1 MLGDRTFELCR
12 MDAHHNIIILN
23 LPGITP
29 RDIKECLELNRSA
42 VYVRIKGE
50 DQPTFS
56 VHNQAPSPVTPNS
69 SPFTRPR
76 LSDSLL
82 PDNSHVPPTEERH
95 VYLSPGRIPLSTA
108 QQIRNSSS
116 RLSSQV
122 HNDVSCEDSDC
133 VFVEETRLAEARG
146 QNPEVPSFEQR
157 VETVEQTRTLRRSQ
171 DIEYL
176 EALNRDQQRDQERAT
191 QRLSLECSEE
201 AAQLM
206 EERRLNALL
215 ERRSRLCPEPLDGF
229 RIQLKYC
236 DGSMKSRRFLP
247 TQSLQNLM
255 DYAGNDDSASEI
267 FWLSMPSA
275 GTRLSSTMTGTLEEH
290 NFTTPCTLFVQWL
303 EGEEVEQIRFNS
315 PNPESNIDEW
325 PEEDLIGQIDSSV
338 NTKQR
343 AIEILTELTNKI
355 NLEDRHTS
363 NMINACRDD
372 IYGSAKRAFTRR
384 LFDPYKPLGVV
395 FMDLGNNAEGAVDD
409 GGPTREFCCLL
420 MKDIQNRCLFEGPDH
435 SKLLALDSHAISKG
449 DYKLLG
455 KMISICLIHG
465 GVAPHF
471 FAPRLFSLVV
481 GEATEDVDLTEIV
494 DEVFR
499 SQLQKIQ
506 DAITIEE
513 TREALEEASNSLSL
527 LGSLNIQCRTLE
539 DREIVVQCAAKFY
552 LEGRL
557 NAAMEQFVDG
567 LGCLGLHAAIKA
579 NPKHIRYLF
588 LAKEDPLTAQDL
600 IDVFSPH
607 FAEEGSNH
615 RRSEIRTYAW
625 FRDFLLDVEGGEMQV
640 DQSKCLTL
648 QEVLAFASG
657 LEELPPLG
665 FKNQPI
671 IEFIHTDRKFPEAN
685 TCDVVLRLPVHR
697 SYEEFSNHMCSGI
710 LQATEFGMA

>member
-1 MLGDRTFELCR
+1 MYNPTVARVQKLDKSKASEEKEEGQPRADDKGTLGIHRT
-12 MDAHHNIIILN
+12 
-23 LPGITP
+23 
-29 RDIKECLELNRSA
+29 
-42 VYVRIKGE
+42 E
-50 DQPTFS
+50 DKSTS
-56 VHNQAPSPVTPNS
+56 YS
-69 SPFTRPR
+69 RPR

-82 PDNSHVPPTEERH
+82 PDNSHVPAIEESH
-95 VYLSPGRIPLSTA
+95 VSLSPLRIPLSSA

-122 HNDVSCEDSDC
+122 HNDVSCENSDC
-133 VFVEETRLAEARG
+133 VFVETI
-146 QNPEVPSFEQR
+146 
-157 VETVEQTRTLRRSQ
+157 EQTRTLRRSQ

-176 EALNRDQQRDQERAT
+176 EALNRDQQRDQEREA
-191 QRLSLECSEE
+191 QRLALERSEE

-206 EERRLNALL
+206 EERRLKALM
-215 ERRSRLCPEPLDGF
+215 ERRSRLCPEPLNGY

-290 NFTTPCTLFVQWL
+290 NLTTPCTLFVQWL
-303 EGEEVEQIRFNS
+303 EGQEVEQIRLNS
-315 PNPESNIDEW
+315 PNPEPNMDEW
-325 PEEDLIGQIDSSV
+325 LEEDLIDQIDSSV
-338 NTKQR
+338 NAKQR

-355 NLEDRHTS
+355 NPEDQHSS
-363 NMINACRDD
+363 NMINSCRDD
-372 IYGSAKRAFTRR
+372 IYGSARRAFSRC

-395 FMDLGNNAEGAVDD
+395 FMDLGNNSEGAVDD
-409 GGPTREFCCLL
+409 GGPTREFCHLL
-420 MKDIQNRCLFEGPDH
+420 MKDIQSRSLFEGPDH

-494 DEVFR
+494 DEGFR

-539 DREIVVQCAAKFY
+539 DRETVVQCAAKFY

-567 LGCLGLHAAIKA
+567 LGCLGLHAAMKT
-579 NPKHIRYLF
+579 NSKHLRYLF

-607 FAEEGSNH
+607 FAEQGSN
-615 RRSEIRTYAW
+615 RRHNEIRTYAW

-640 DQSKCLTL
+640 DQSKNLTL

-671 IEFIHTDRKFPEAN
+671 IEFMHTDRKFPEAN
-685 TCDVVLRLPVHR
+685 TCDVVLRLPILR
-697 SYEEFSNHMCSGI
+697 SYEEFCNLMCSGI
-710 LQATEFGMA
+710 LQATEFGMT

>member
-1 MLGDRTFELCR
+1 
-12 MDAHHNIIILN
+12 
-23 LPGITP
+23 
-29 RDIKECLELNRSA
+29 
-42 VYVRIKGE
+42 
-50 DQPTFS
+50 
-56 VHNQAPSPVTPNS
+56 
-69 SPFTRPR
+69 
-76 LSDSLL
+76 
-82 PDNSHVPPTEERH
+82 
-95 VYLSPGRIPLSTA
+95 
-108 QQIRNSSS
+108 
-116 RLSSQV
+116 
-122 HNDVSCEDSDC
+122 
-133 VFVEETRLAEARG
+133 
-146 QNPEVPSFEQR
+146 
-157 VETVEQTRTLRRSQ
+157 
-171 DIEYL
+171 
-176 EALNRDQQRDQERAT
+176 
-191 QRLSLECSEE
+191 
-201 AAQLM
+201 M
-206 EERRLNALL
+206 EERRLNALM
-215 ERRSRLCPEPLDGF
+215 ERRSRLCPEPSDGF

-247 TQSLQNLM
+247 TQSLQILM
-255 DYAGNDDSASEI
+255 DYAGNDNSASEI

-290 NFTTPCTLFVQWL
+290 NLTTPCTLFVQWL
-303 EGEEVEQIRFNS
+303 EGDEVEQILFNS

-325 PEEDLIGQIDSSV
+325 PEEEHIGQIDSSV

-343 AIEILTELTNKI
+343 AIEILTELTNKL

-395 FMDLGNNAEGAVDD
+395 FMDLGNNSEGAVDD
-409 GGPTREFCCLL
+409 GGPTREFCRLL

-494 DEVFR
+494 DEMFR

-539 DREIVVQCAAKFY
+539 DRETVVQCAAKFY

-567 LGCLGLHAAIKA
+567 LGCLGLHAAMKA
-579 NPKHIRYLF
+579 NPIHIRYLF
-588 LAKEDPLTAQDL
+588 LAKEDLLTAKDL
-600 IDVFSPH
+600 IDIFSPL

-615 RRSEIRTYAW
+615 RHTEIRTYAW
-625 FRDFLLDVEGGEMQV
+625 FRDFLIDVEGGEMQV
-640 DQSKCLTL
+640 EQSKCLTL
-648 QEVLAFASG
+648 QEVLAFTSG

-671 IEFIHTDRKFPEAN
+671 IEFMHTDRKFPEAN

-697 SYEEFSNHMCSGI
+697 SYEEFCNHMCSGI